1 MLYIKMNS
9 VTQSKPFY
17 DVYALIYVMNE
28 FIPCMDTKEDVF
40 LLTKKI
46 WELNDDDEIKSVLK
60 DIFG

>member
-28 FIPCMDTKEDVF
+28 FVPQMSKEDVF

-46 WELNDDDEIKSVLK
+46 WELDDNEIKSVLK
-60 DIFG
+60 NIFG

>member
-1 MLYIKMNS
+1 MLYIKKNS

-28 FIPCMDTKEDVF
+28 FVPQMSKEDVF

-46 WELNDDDEIKSVLK
+46 WELDDNEIKSVLK
-60 DIFG
+60 NIFG